1 MNMAKT
7 KDIRLAARVK
17 RVKCDKALEE
27 LISRHTPL
35 FCSIIRRMCKKYNNW
50 YNLEDL
56 LSEKE
61 YVIYQSAIKFD
72 KSKNIKFSTYIGNQA
87 KWAYLNRC
95 NKIQKTIKKE
105 TTFVE
110 NMNPEQHSTETSIEA
125 QETMEVSLGML
136 RKHADKRI
144 PALFE
149 LRYKIGKNNKEM
161 PWHLVGKRMGL
172 SAQGC
177 INLHSAGIKFLQ
189 NQFKKEGILC

>member
-1 MNMAKT
+1 MNMTKA

-17 RVKCDKALEE
+17 RVQCDKALEE

-35 FCSIIRRMCKKYNNW
+35 YCSIIRRMCKKYNNW
-50 YNLEDL
+50 HNLDEL
-56 LSEKE
+56 ICEKE
-61 YVIYQSAIKFD
+61 YVIYQSAMKFD
-72 KSKNIKFSTYIGNQA
+72 KSKNIKFSTFIGNQA

-110 NMNPEQHSTETSIEA
+110 NMSPQRYVTETSIEA
-125 QETMEVSLGML
+125 QEAMEVSLGML
-136 RKHADKRI
+136 KKHPDKRI
-144 PALFE
+144 PPLFE

-161 PWHLVGKRMGL
+161 PWHLVGKEMGL

-177 INLHSAGIKFLQ
+177 INLHNTGIKFLQ